1 LHPNVWPARA
11 AVFAN
16 VAGQQRLQVHLGAM
30 NLDKLLHVELGC
42 APAFVAVH
50 PQSQLVLHQMVQ
62 RAVCSAGCC
71 FHNYR
76 YYLNMISTAI
86 ST

>member
-1 LHPNVWPARA
+1 LHLNVWPARA

-30 NLDKLLHVELGC
+30 NLDQLLHVELGC
-42 APAFVAVH
+42 GPAFVAVH
-50 PQSQLVLHQMVQ
+50 PKSQLVLHQMVQ
-62 RAVCSAGCC
+62 RAARSAGCC
-71 FHNYR
+71 FHKYR
-76 YYLNMISTAI
+76 YYRNIISTAI